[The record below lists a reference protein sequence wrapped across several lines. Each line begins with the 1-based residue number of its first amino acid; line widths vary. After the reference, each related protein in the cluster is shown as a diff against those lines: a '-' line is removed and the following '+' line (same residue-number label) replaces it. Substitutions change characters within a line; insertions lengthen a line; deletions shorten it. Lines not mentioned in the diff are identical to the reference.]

1 MLDVRDIHVYLGSSY
16 VLQGVS
22 LQVQPGQVLA
32 LLGRNGVGKT
42 TLVRSV
48 IGLAKIQEGIVR
60 LDGQDI
66 TSLPLDK
73 VARLGVGLVPQG
85 RQVFPSL
92 TTLENL
98 QIAVRDGPGKDGSRW
113 TIERFLDAFPNVKER
128 LQQGA
133 GKLSGGEQQLLAI
146 GRALVGN
153 PRLLLM
159 DEPSEG
165 LAPLIV
171 EEISG
176 LIRRLA
182 REGMAILLVEQNFA
196 FAVETADYIHV
207 MTKGRVVYESSPEA
221 LQRDL
226 SAQRKLL
233 GV

>member
-48 IGLAKIQEGIVR
+48 IGLAKIQEGTVR

-221 LQRDL
+221 LQQDL

>member
-1 MLDVRDIHVYLGSSY
+1 MLEVKDIHVYLGSSY

-48 IGLAKIQEGIVR
+48 IGHARVR
-60 LDGQDI
+60 GGAVLLDGQDI
-66 TSLPLDK
+66 TSLPPDK
-73 VARLGVGLVPQG
+73 IARRGVGLVPQG

-98 QIAVRDGPGKDGSRW
+98 QIAVHDRPGRDGSRW

-171 EEISG
+171 EEIGG
-176 LIRRLA
+176 LIRQLA
-182 REGMAILLVEQNFA
+182 REGMAVLLVEQNFA
-196 FAVETADYIHV
+196 FAVDTADYVHV
-207 MTKGRVVYESSPEA
+207 MTKGRVVYGSSPEA
-221 LQRDL
+221 LRRDS
-226 SAQRKLL
+226 SAQGRLL

>member
-48 IGLAKIQEGIVR
+48 IGLAKIQEGTVR

>member
-1 MLDVRDIHVYLGSSY
+1 MLDVKDIHVYLGNSY

-22 LQVQPGQVLA
+22 LQVQPGQILA

-48 IGLAKIQEGIVR
+48 IGHARVQEGTVR

-66 TSLPLDK
+66 TSLPPVK

-98 QIAVRDGPGKDGSRW
+98 QIAVRDRPGKDGSRW

-165 LAPLIV
+165 LAPLVV

-182 REGMAILLVEQNFA
+182 REGMAVLLVEQNFA
-196 FAVETADYIHV
+196 FAVETADYVHV
-207 MTKGRVVYESSPEA
+207 MTKGRVVYESTPEA
-221 LQRDL
+221 FRRDS
-226 SAQRKLL
+226 SAQRRLL

>member
-48 IGLAKIQEGIVR
+48 IGLAKIQEGTVR

-98 QIAVRDGPGKDGSRW
+98 QIALRDGPGKDGSRW

>member
-48 IGLAKIQEGIVR
+48 IGLAKIQEGTVR

-171 EEISG
+171 EEISR

>member
-1 MLDVRDIHVYLGSSY
+1 MLDVKDIHVYLGSSY

-48 IGLAKIQEGIVR
+48 IGHVRIQEGTVR

-66 TSLPLDK
+66 TPLPPDK

-92 TTLENL
+92 STLENL
-98 QIAVRDGPGKDGSRW
+98 QIAVRDRPGSDGSRW

-171 EEISG
+171 KEISG
-176 LIRRLA
+176 LIRQLA
-182 REGMAILLVEQNFA
+182 SEGMAILLVEQNFA
-196 FAVETADYIHV
+196 FAVETADYVNV
-207 MTKGRVVYESSPEA
+207 MTKGRVVYESSPET
-221 LQRDL
+221 LQQDL
-226 SAQRKLL
+226 SAQGKLL

>member
-1 MLDVRDIHVYLGSSY
+1 MLDVKDIHVYLRSSY

-48 IGLAKIQEGIVR
+48 IGHSRIQEGTVS
-60 LDGQDI
+60 LDGKDI
-66 TSLPLDK
+66 TSLPPAK

-98 QIAVRDGPGKDGSRW
+98 QIAARDRPGKDGSRW
-113 TIERFLDAFPNVKER
+113 TIERFLEAFPNVKER

-171 EEISG
+171 DEISG
-176 LIRRLA
+176 LIRQLA
-182 REGMAILLVEQNFA
+182 REGMAVLLVEQNFG
-196 FAVETADYIHV
+196 FAVETADYVHV
-207 MTKGRVVYESSPEA
+207 MTKGRVVYEATPEA
-221 LQRDL
+221 FRRDS
-226 SAQRKLL
+226 SAQRRLL

>member
-1 MLDVRDIHVYLGSSY
+1 MLDVQDIHVYLGSSY

-48 IGLAKIQEGIVR
+48 IGHARIQEGTVR

-66 TSLPLDK
+66 TSLPPAK

-98 QIAVRDGPGKDGSRW
+98 QIAVRDRPGKDGSRW
-113 TIERFLDAFPNVKER
+113 TIERFLDAFPNVQER

-165 LAPLIV
+165 LAPLVV

-182 REGMAILLVEQNFA
+182 REGMAVLLVEQNFA
-196 FAVETADYIHV
+196 FAAETADYVHV
-207 MTKGRVVYESSPEA
+207 MTKGRVVYDSTPEA
-221 LQRDL
+221 FLRDTN
-226 SAQRKLL
+226 AQRRLL

>member
-1 MLDVRDIHVYLGSSY
+1 MLDVKDIHVYLGSSY

-48 IGLAKIQEGIVR
+48 IGHARIQEGTVR

-66 TSLPLDK
+66 TSLSPDK
-73 VARLGVGLVPQG
+73 VARMGVGLVPQG

-98 QIAVRDGPGKDGSRW
+98 QIAVRDRPGKDGSRW

-171 EEISG
+171 EEIGG
-176 LIRRLA
+176 LIRQLA
-182 REGMAILLVEQNFA
+182 REGMAVMLVEQNFA
-196 FAVETADYIHV
+196 FAVETADYVHV
-207 MTKGRVVYESSPEA
+207 MTKGRVVYGSSPEA
-221 LQRDL
+221 LQQDS

>member
-1 MLDVRDIHVYLGSSY
+1 MLDVKDIHVYLGSSY

-22 LQVQPGQVLA
+22 LRVQPGQVLA

-48 IGLAKIQEGIVR
+48 IGHARIQEGTVR

-66 TSLPLDK
+66 TSLSPDK
-73 VARLGVGLVPQG
+73 VARMGVGLVPQG

-98 QIAVRDGPGKDGSRW
+98 QIAVRDRPGKDGSRW

-171 EEISG
+171 EEIGG
-176 LIRRLA
+176 LIRQLA
-182 REGMAILLVEQNFA
+182 REGMAVMLVEQNFA
-196 FAVETADYIHV
+196 FAVDTADYVHV
-207 MTKGRVVYESSPEA
+207 MTKGRVVYGSSPEA
-221 LQRDL
+221 LQQDS

>member
-1 MLDVRDIHVYLGSSY
+1 MLDVKDIHVYLGSSY

-48 IGLAKIQEGIVR
+48 IGHARIQEGTVR

-66 TSLPLDK
+66 TPLPPDK

-98 QIAVRDGPGKDGSRW
+98 QIAVRDRPGSDGSRW

-171 EEISG
+171 KEISG
-176 LIRRLA
+176 LIRQLA
-182 REGMAILLVEQNFA
+182 SEGMAILLVEQNFG
-196 FAVETADYIHV
+196 FAVETADYVNV

-221 LQRDL
+221 LQQDL
-226 SAQRKLL
+226 NAQGKLL